1 MMLLKIKQSIILLE
15 SAISGNNFSLE
26 ISDFRVNSGESI
38 GIMGRSGAG
47 KTTFARFLTGLI
59 KPETG
64 SVELGKDNLTVGMT
78 FQFPE
83 NQFYLGTI
91 YEDIIVGLI
100 EKGVQEDDARKL
112 TNSALERVNLSPAQ
126 YADKN
131 HQRLSVGEE
140 RRAAL
145 ATLLCNDYDMF
156 IFDEPSAGLDGKE
169 IRNLI
174 SIFHNLKQ
182 DGKTLLIISQNSDF
196 IAETCERLV
205 VLDDCKIEYDGSLSK
220 FFFDE
225 ELPNSFGLEIPPVIQ
240 TQMHLNSHHNFNFQE
255 VINVKDLKIILDNSM
270 KITAANRLT

>member
-26 ISDFRVNSGESI
+26 ISDFRVDSGESV

-59 KPETG
+59 KSETG
-64 SVELGKDNLTVGMT
+64 SVELCKDNLTVGMT

-100 EKGVQEDDARKL
+100 EKGVKEGIARKL

-140 RRAAL
+140 RRAAI
-145 ATLLCNDYDMF
+145 ATLLCNDYDIF

-182 DGKTLLIISQNSDF
+182 DGKTVLIISQNSDF

-205 VLDDCKIEYDGSLSK
+205 VLDDGKIEYDGSLSN
-220 FFFDE
+220 FFFSE
-225 ELPNSFGLEIPPVIQ
+225 ELPNSFGLEIPPIIQ
-240 TQMHLNSHHNFNFQE
+240 TQLYLNHNHDFNFQ
-255 VINVKDLKIILDNSM
+255 
-270 KITAANRLT
+270 

>member
-1 MMLLKIKQSIILLE
+1 MKLLKIKQSIILLE

-26 ISDFRVNSGESI
+26 ISDFKIDSGEAV

-64 SVELGKDNLTVGMT
+64 SVEPGNDNLTVGMT

-112 TNSALERVNLSPAQ
+112 TNSALERVNLSPAK

-140 RRAAL
+140 RRAAI
-145 ATLLCNDYDMF
+145 ATLLCNDYDIF

-174 SIFHNLKQ
+174 RIFHNLKQ
-182 DGKTLLIISQNSDF
+182 DGKTVLIISQNSDF
-196 IAETCERLV
+196 IAETCERLI
-205 VLDDCKIEYDGSLSK
+205 VLDDGKIEYDGSLSK

-240 TQMHLNSHHNFNFQE
+240 TQLYLNRNHDFNFQE

-270 KITAANRLT
+270 KMTAVSRLT